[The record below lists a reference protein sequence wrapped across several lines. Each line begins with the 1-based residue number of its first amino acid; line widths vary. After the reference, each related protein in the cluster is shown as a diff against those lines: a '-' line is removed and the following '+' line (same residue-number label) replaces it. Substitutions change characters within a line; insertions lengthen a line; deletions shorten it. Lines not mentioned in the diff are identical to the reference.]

1 MGFERRNSGG
11 SVLSLRE
18 VVQTQD
24 SSSERAA
31 RLSREEPHGAAAT
44 VHLVDDDC
52 AFLAATSRSLACA
65 GFVATAFNSATEL
78 LSRVSAE
85 TRGCVVT
92 DLDMPDMSGL
102 ELQALLRLRGIGM
115 PVVFLTGDADIP
127 SSVLAMRGGAVD
139 FLEKPAPTERLLAA
153 IIRALETDVET
164 YAARMRLEDR
174 RRRIATLT
182 EREREVF
189 ALVARGMMN
198 KQIAAALGIH
208 ERTVKLHRTAITTKL
223 AVHAVAQLAVM
234 ASEAGL
240 LETDTLSPA
249 LAPRASVSSLRARR
263 PPRRID
269 FREAERVTPL

>member
-1 MGFERRNSGG
+1 MGFERRISAG
-11 SVLSLRE
+11 SVLSVRE
-18 VVQTQD
+18 TVQTHETE
-24 SSSERAA
+24 SARAA
-31 RLSREEPHGAAAT
+31 RLSREEPHGASAT

-52 AFLAATSRSLACA
+52 SFLAATSRSLACA

-92 DLDMPDMSGL
+92 DLDMPDMTGL
-102 ELQALLRLRGIGM
+102 ELQALLRLRGVGM
-115 PVVFLTGDADIP
+115 PVVFLTGDGDIP
-127 SSVLAMRGGAVD
+127 SSVQAMRGGAVD

-164 YAARMRLEDR
+164 YATRMRVEDR

-198 KQIAAALGIH
+198 KQIAAVLGIH

-223 AVHAVAQLAVM
+223 GVHAAAQLAVM

-240 LETDTLSPA
+240 LETDTLSPT
-249 LAPRASVSSLRARR
+249 LPPRASVSSLPARY
-263 PPRRID
+263 PPRRTG
-269 FREAERVTPL
+269 FRESELVTPF